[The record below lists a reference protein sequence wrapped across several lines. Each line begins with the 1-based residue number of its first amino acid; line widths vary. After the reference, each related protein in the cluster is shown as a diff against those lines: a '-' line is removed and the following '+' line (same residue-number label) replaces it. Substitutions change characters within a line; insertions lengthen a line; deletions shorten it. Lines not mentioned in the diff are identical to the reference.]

1 MPRHG
6 ERIHKRKDGRWEG
19 RYKIGNSETGQTKY
33 ASVYGKS
40 YAEAKYKLSMI
51 EGGDYSVVKSTNQKL
66 FSYAIQQWFLTNQ
79 HKFKKSTMARYEY
92 LINAH
97 IIPDL
102 GSIKINTITAIM
114 LNNFAEYKLA
124 KGSLS
129 EKGGLSK
136 SYVRSMML
144 IISSVMKFAAIEG
157 WCMPLK
163 SEIYKPSPDKKD
175 LKILTSNQQFYAEE
189 NLYKNFS
196 PTAAGI
202 LITLQAGLRIGEV
215 CALEWDNVDFI
226 NKIIHIRS
234 TVTRIKNPYGNKPKT
249 ILVIGPPK
257 TKSSIRDI
265 PISERLCNYL
275 IDLKKI
281 SNSSFVVSTSQTFV
295 STRTFEY
302 RYHKIMDC
310 LDIPNLNFHA
320 LRHSFATRCI
330 EYGVDIKSLSEILGH
345 SNVSITLNTYVH
357 SSIELKRIQLSKIYE
372 LSA

>member
-1 MPRHG
+1 MSKHG

-19 RYKIGNSETGQTKY
+19 RYKVGNTENGKTKY

-40 YAEAKYKLSMI
+40 YAEAKCKLNMA
-51 EGGDYSVVKSTNQKL
+51 EGNDHTVIKITNKKI

-79 HKFKKSTMARYEY
+79 HKFKKSTISRYEY
-92 LINAH
+92 LINTH

-102 GSIKINTITAIM
+102 GSVRINSITTIM
-114 LNNFAEYKLA
+114 LNNFADYKLT
-124 KGSLS
+124 KGSLTG
-129 EKGGLSK
+129 EEGLSK

-144 IISSVMKFAAIEG
+144 IISSVMKFATTEG
-157 WCMPLK
+157 WCPPLK
-163 SEIYKPSPDKKD
+163 SEIYKPTPDKKD
-175 LKILTSNQQFYAEE
+175 LEILTSEQQLYVET
-189 NLYKNFS
+189 NLLKNFS

-202 LITLQAGLRIGEV
+202 IITLQAGLRIGEI
-215 CALEWDNVDFI
+215 CALEWDNIDFI
-226 NKIIHIRS
+226 NRIIHVRS
-234 TVTRIKNPYGNKPKT
+234 TVTRIKNPDGNVPKT

-265 PISERLCNYL
+265 PISEKLCNYL
-275 IDLKKI
+275 LELKKLSS
-281 SNSSFVVSTSQTFV
+281 SNFVVSSSLSFV

-302 RYHKIMDC
+302 RYHKTMAK
-310 LDIPNLNFHA
+310 LDVPNLNFHA

-357 SSIELKRIQLSKIYE
+357 SSIELKRMQLSKIYTI
-372 LSA
+372 SA